1 MSHSISASA
10 SQFRVPIPLDTRCF
24 LKESRVLLSLTSAAG
39 KGRSIP
45 LSLFSFL
52 CYSGSKRLLL
62 SDRDILLHEINTLPA
77 ECLGEVVD
85 FVEYVKR
92 KQLKKIP
99 ETMFLSEV
107 SLAREWD
114 TPEEDEAWRNL

>member
-1 MSHSISASA
+1 L
-10 SQFRVPIPLDTRCF
+10 QYT
-24 LKESRVLLSLTSAAG
+24 
-39 KGRSIP
+39 GRE
-45 LSLFSFL
+45 
-52 CYSGSKRLLL
+52 RLIL
-62 SDRDILLHEINTLPA
+62 SDRDILLHEIDTLPA

-85 FVEYVKR
+85 FVEYIKR

-99 ETMFLSEV
+99 KTMLLSEA